1 MLLPEI
7 ERLGAE
13 VERLRAEIKALR
25 DEAATRDREWRECC
39 FVKDRA
45 MADLAMEIARL
56 RADLERAT
64 AGGAR

>member
-13 VERLRAEIKALR
+13 VKRLR
-25 DEAATRDREWRECC
+25 DEAAARDREWRECC

-45 MADLAMEIARL
+45 MADLAMEIGRL
-56 RADLERAT
+56 RADLERVT
-64 AGGAR
+64 AGGAL

>member
-1 MLLPEI
+1 MLSYS
-7 ERLGAE
+7 AE
-13 VERLRAEIKALR
+13 VKRLR
-25 DEAATRDREWRECC
+25 DEAAARDREWRECC

>member
-25 DEAATRDREWRECC
+25 DEAAARDREWRECC
-39 FVKDRA
+39 FVKDRV
-45 MADLAMEIARL
+45 MAGLAMEIARL
-56 RADLERAT
+56 RAEI
-64 AGGAR
+64 GGGR